1 MKRLL
6 LVPRK
11 LGQLLIVLY
20 QRTLSPDHGMMSA
33 LYPYRVC
40 KFHPTCS
47 EYGYVAVGRFG
58 LIKGS
63 WMTGKRI
70 WRCNPWSEGG
80 VDEVP
85 ESLPLP
91 PPHNLEGV

>member
-1 MKRLL
+1 MTRLTHL
-6 LVPRK
+6 PRK
-11 LGQLLIVLY
+11 AGQLLIVLY

-33 LYPYRVC
+33 LYRYRVC

-47 EYGYVAVGRFG
+47 EYGYTAVGRFG

-63 WMTGKRI
+63 WMALKRI

-80 VDEVP
+80 IDEVP
-85 ESLPLP
+85 SLKK
-91 PPHNLEGV
+91 